1 MGYDH
6 TVELAAQAAYD
17 MGFMRHAP
25 LDAPRWVDISDEARE
40 SWRVITR
47 AVFASISTVPDAT
60 EMNRGFG
67 NCPHCRAPRVAHCH
81 ECLNDIER
89 DAAHAAGWRMDHL
102 SGFGCIALCP
112 DCRNDKEPVNATS

>member
-1 MGYDH
+1 MNTLEKAAASELYNFCRH
-6 TVELAAQAAYD
+6 TGWTAGTDPDSLCAECDEMAQAVIMA
-17 MGFMRHAP
+17 
-25 LDAPRWVDISDEARE
+25 IS
-40 SWRVITR
+40 S
-47 AVFASISTVPDAT
+47 VPD
-60 EMNRGFG
+60 ENNMNRGFG

-112 DCRNDKEPVNATS
+112 DCRNDKGSSHE